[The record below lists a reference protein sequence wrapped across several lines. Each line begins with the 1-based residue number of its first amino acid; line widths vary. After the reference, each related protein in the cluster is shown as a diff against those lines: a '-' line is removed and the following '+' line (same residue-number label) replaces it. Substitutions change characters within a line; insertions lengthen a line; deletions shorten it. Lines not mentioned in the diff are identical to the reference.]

1 MVPRA
6 GDRVDGASG
15 VVHNSE
21 RMATVI
27 AIDDVPS
34 FPSRSDLA
42 RAYCETRHALCNK
55 FRIPVGF
62 QHDKIYLMLSRH
74 RNSCVVCKARAV
86 FVCGLGVQ
94 F

>member
-1 MVPRA
+1 M
-6 GDRVDGASG
+6 SG

-21 RMATVI
+21 RMAPVI

-34 FPSRSDLA
+34 FPSRADLA
-42 RAYCETRHALCNK
+42 RAYCETGHALCNK

-62 QHDKIYLMLSRH
+62 QHDKIYLILSRH
-74 RNSCVVCKARAV
+74 RNSCVVRKTRTV
-86 FVCGLGVQ
+86 FVRGLGGQ